1 MKDVNKDTQ
10 GLFRG
15 IRTSVRYF
23 AAMGLI
29 STSVAVPLVLL
40 QSHDL
45 AAAEGL
51 RQLFPKTV
59 TVQSTPTSHKGLI
72 TAGPSRKNCVEL
84 PKLKLTNG
92 AFPVTSGVKAFEA
105 QTGTSVS
112 CLTEYLNGAP
122 TWTQWE
128 NPYITAPYEGVTTW
142 IAGAPQSRQLVLQV
156 DLIPVSLKNI
166 NDPLGWEQACASGQ
180 FDSYAQRL
188 GVNLVEGGLQ
198 NSVIRLGAEMN
209 GPWETDFIGTTTNE
223 QHLWATCFSNEVAAM
238 RHASGEHFLFDWNPS
253 ACYMNFPYVNYYPG
267 NAYVD
272 ILGLDLYDAS
282 CTARDGSTVSWN
294 QLTHEPAG
302 LLAFESFAK
311 MQGKPMSFPEW
322 GLLPKPNGD
331 DPAYVNGIG
340 STFAHE
346 DFAFESYFDASN
358 GGTLKIGPATPL
370 SLAAFRK
377 WFSIASKE
385 LYG

>member
-1 MKDVNKDTQ
+1 
-10 GLFRG
+10 
-15 IRTSVRYF
+15 
-23 AAMGLI
+23 MGLI

-128 NPYITAPYEGVTTW
+128 NPYITAPYEGETTW

-238 RHASGEHFLFDWNPS
+238 RHASGEHFLFDWNPNS
-253 ACYMNFPYVNYYPG
+253 CYENIPLKNYYPG

-282 CTARDGSTVSWN
+282 CVSPNTPVSWT
-294 QLTHEPAG
+294 QLSRLPTG
-302 LLAFESFAK
+302 LMDFEAFA
-311 MQGKPMSFPEW
+311 QARHKPMSFPEW
-322 GLLPKPNGD
+322 GLVKSPKGD
-331 DPAYVNGIG
+331 DPAFIDGIG
-340 STFAHE
+340 STIASRN
-346 DFAFESYFDASN
+346 FAFAGYFDSKN
-358 GGTLKIGPATPL
+358 TGTLQIGPAAPL
-370 SLAAFRK
+370 SLAAYRK
-377 WFSIASKE
+377 WF
-385 LYG
+385 